1 MAQQRQAWDGGKER
15 ELHRQRQLEAMMINR
30 RTFEDRKRDVKTWLD
45 RIENRVERLPPVGQT
60 LDVLE
65 VQVKEQKILQN
76 EIHQWNPDVESLSR
90 LVDKLA
96 SDNNPHD
103 DILQLRNMTEEI
115 RQRYTELSSRLQA
128 RSKALQNAVNSLHQL
143 DKAMDRFL
151 AWLSEAES
159 TFEILESEAEKYG
172 LREDMQQVRGWS
184 EKVRELQ
191 REIESQRDLHLTLNE
206 RSGQLLQSFE
216 SQDDALLLR
225 RKSEEMNQRWNA
237 LRLKTV
243 SLRNRLEK
251 NAEQWNQLLL
261 SLRELTEWVIKKE
274 TELAAQPALGGDVTS
289 ILKQQDEHRAF
300 CRQLDDKRPVI
311 ESSLLAGRH
320 YSTKE
325 PPLSDTS
332 DSEAKDYETE
342 SRGYRS
348 AEEQA
353 REIARSIRREVKKL
367 SDKWNALLTHTG
379 QRHKWIDDV
388 LTKMKI
394 LQRTMEEMSTN
405 LQAAEAIKVKWPAVS
420 EFVLDQ
426 MQEHLSEIQNFKE
439 RMVPLH
445 QHLEEVNEAAGRITG
460 CNVLLSHANLNR
472 LEELNT
478 RWRLL
483 HLAIED
489 RRKQLEVALKDQSLA
504 ENFLNASVDEPWE
517 RAVSGNK
524 VPYYI
529 NSSTSSSHLSET
541 THWDHPKMIEL
552 MESLGEYNEVRY
564 SAYRTALK
572 LRTVQKQLCLVFMD
586 LNNIINAFD
595 QHGLRAQN
603 DKLISITEMITC
615 LSTIYESASSEP
627 GFLVNKP
634 LSIDMCLNWLLN
646 LFDTSTRTGYIRIL
660 AFKIGVVLLC
670 HGTLED
676 KFRYLFRLI
685 ADVNGCAD
693 ERKLGLLLHDCIQIP
708 RLLGEV
714 AAFGGSNIEPSVR
727 SCFEK
732 GGNKKEIQVTHFLN
746 WLQQE
751 PQSLVWLP
759 VLHRVVAAEN
769 AKHQAKCNICKQY
782 PIIGF
787 RYRCLKCFNFDLCQN
802 CFFSGRKAK
811 GHKLSHPMHEYCM
824 ITTSGEDMRDFT
836 RIVRNKFKSKR
847 HFKKHHRM
855 GYLPVQTVLEGDDL
869 ESPAPSPQHTV
880 SSKEMHSRLELYANR
895 LAEVELCTQ
904 NVSTPD
910 SSEDEHQLIAQY
922 CQTLSKENVQFIPR
936 SPAQVLAVVDA
947 DHQKE
952 LETMIH
958 QLEEENRNLHAEFEI
973 LQGKQA
979 VQGMPLSTTDD
990 VYDEILYTSSHNEE
1004 MLAEAKLLRQHKGRL
1019 EARMQI
1025 LEDHN
1030 CQLEAQLQRL
1040 RKLLNESSSGSS
1052 SNPVLLQS
1060 TSYTTPQSSLNH
1072 GRSLSTDCTPRRNGV
1087 ASELGARTT
1096 GVDSLFHMAG
1106 SLGKAVGSLVNVMT
1120 DDEENGSEKEIKH

>member
-1 MAQQRQAWDGGKER
+1 MAQLRQEWDGGKER
-15 ELHRQRQLEAMMINR
+15 GMQRKRQMEGLLIDR
-30 RTFEDRKRDVKTWLD
+30 RSFEDRKRDLETWLD
-45 RIENRVERLPPVGQT
+45 RTETKVERLPPVGQT

-65 VQVKEQKILQN
+65 VQVKEQKVLQN
-76 EIHQWNPDVESLSR
+76 ELHQWKPALESLSR
-90 LVDKLA
+90 LVDKLT
-96 SDNNPHD
+96 SEISHD
-103 DILQLRNMTEEI
+103 ETLRLRDMTDLI
-115 RQRYTELSSRLQA
+115 YQRYAELSSRIQS
-128 RSKALQNAVNSLHQL
+128 RSKALQKALNSLQQL
-143 DKAMDRFL
+143 DKALDRFL

-159 TFEILESEAEKYG
+159 TFEILELESEKYG
-172 LREDMQQVRGWS
+172 PREDMQCVRGWP
-184 EKVRELQ
+184 EQVRELQ

-206 RSGQLLQSFE
+206 RSGQLLQSLE

-225 RKSEEMNQRWNA
+225 RKLEEMNQRWNA
-237 LRLKTV
+237 LRLKTA
-243 SLRNRLEK
+243 SLRNRLESS
-251 NAEQWNQLLL
+251 AEQWNQLLL

-300 CRQLDDKRPVI
+300 RRQLDDKRPVI
-311 ESSLLAGRH
+311 ESSLLVGRQ
-320 YSTKE
+320 YVAKE

-353 REIARSIRREVKKL
+353 REITRSIRREVKKL
-367 SDKWNALLTHTG
+367 SDKWNSLLAHTE
-379 QRHKWIDDV
+379 QRHKWMDDV
-388 LTKMKI
+388 LTKMQI
-394 LQRTMEEMSTN
+394 LQRIMEEMNSR
-405 LQAAEAIKVKWPAVS
+405 LLAAEATRSRWPPIS

-426 MQEHLSEIQNFKE
+426 MQGHLDEIRGFKE
-439 RMVPLH
+439 RVTPL
-445 QHLEEVNEAAGRITG
+445 QRYLEDVNEAAGRITG

-489 RRKQLEVALKDQSLA
+489 RRKQLESSLKDQSTIQQ
-504 ENFLNASVDEPWE
+504 FLNASVEEPWE

-529 NSSTSSSHLSET
+529 NHLSET
-541 THWDHPKMIEL
+541 THWDHPKMVEL
-552 MESLGEYNEVRY
+552 MESLAKYNNVRY
-564 SAYRTALK
+564 SAYRTAMK
-572 LRTVQKQLCLVFMD
+572 LRTVQKELCLD
-586 LNNIINAFD
+586 LLNLNNLINAFD

-615 LSTIYESASSEP
+615 LSTIYEGTSSEP
-627 GFLVNKP
+627 ASLVNKP
-634 LSIDMCLNWLLN
+634 LSIDLCLNWLLN

-660 AFKIGVVLLC
+660 SFKVGIVLLC
-670 HGTLED
+670 QGSLED
-676 KFRYLFRLI
+676 TFRCKYYTNLAI
-685 ADVNGCAD
+685 
-693 ERKLGLLLHDCIQIP
+693 IP

-732 GGNKKEIQVTHFLN
+732 GGNKEEIQVTHFIS
-746 WLQQE
+746 WLQHE

-759 VLHRVVAAEN
+759 VLHRLIAAEN

-811 GHKLSHPMHEYCM
+811 SHKLSHPMQEYCVT
-824 ITTSGEDMRDFT
+824 TTSGEDMRDFT
-836 RIVRNKFKSKR
+836 RIVRNKFKSKQ

-869 ESPAPSPQHTV
+869 ESPAPSPQQSV

-895 LAEVELCTQ
+895 LAEVELRTQ
-904 NVSTPD
+904 SNSTPD

-922 CQTLSKENVQFIPR
+922 CQTLSGESVLSVPR
-936 SPAQVLAVVDA
+936 SPAQIMAAIDA
-947 DHQKE
+947 DHQEE
-952 LETMIH
+952 LKTMIH
-958 QLEEENRNLHAEFEI
+958 ELEKENRNLHAEYEI
-973 LQGKQA
+973 LQVKQA
-979 VQGMPLSTTDD
+979 AQELSPSVTEDD
-990 VYDEILYTSSHNEE
+990 YVEIPPTSSSNEE
-1004 MLAEAKLLRQHKGRL
+1004 MVAEAKLLRQHKGRL

-1030 CQLEAQLQRL
+1030 RQLEAQLQRL
-1040 RKLLNESSSGSS
+1040 RQLLNEPSSSLLR
-1052 SNPVLLQS
+1052 SNSVSLQS
-1060 TSYTTPQSSLNH
+1060 SPYTTPQPSLTR
-1072 GRSLSTDCTPRRNGV
+1072 GRSLSSDHTAWRNGT
-1087 ASELGARTT
+1087 APESGAGSA
-1096 GVDSLFHMAG
+1096 GVNSLFHMAG
-1106 SLGKAVGSLVNVMT
+1106 SLGKVVGTLVNVMT
-1120 DDEENGSEKEIKH
+1120 DDEEGSGSEDIKH